1 MKKLLMTAAA
11 FIVANSAQAAENL
24 AWKIVPAQSKI
35 EFKVLQ
41 DKSTINGSFKKFD
54 GKINFDKNQLAKSKV
69 TIDIDTS
76 SVNVSMSEAASTI
89 QSPDWLSTKAFPK
102 ATFSADKFNLS
113 GKTYRADGILTIKGK
128 AVPTTLEFTFDEYS
142 TTKAHAV
149 GKALIKRNAFA
160 IGNSDVKKANGVKDE
175 VEINFVVTA
184 EK

>member
-1 MKKLLMTAAA
+1 MKKIFLTGAIIIA
-11 FIVANSAQAAENL
+11 ANSAQASENL
-24 AWKIVPAQSKI
+24 AWKIVPTQSKI

-41 DKSTINGSFKKFD
+41 DKSIVSGSFKKFD

-102 ATFSADKFNLS
+102 ATFSADQFNLS
-113 GKTYRADGILTIKGK
+113 GKTYRANGTLTIKGK
-128 AVPTTLEFTFDEYS
+128 AVPTTLEFTFGEYS
-142 TTKAHAV
+142 SNKAHAT
-149 GKALIKRNAFA
+149 GKALIKRSAFDV
-160 IGNSDVKKANGVKDE
+160 GSSDVKKANGVKDE
-175 VEINFVVTA
+175 VEINFVITA